1 MIDRKKNVE
10 ISNADLLS
18 SQTDIASKNLK
29 KMLHN
34 VLVAKDCIYT
44 IDSIAVSYL
53 QKSSITFANMVI
65 YFKEITFE
73 SGR

>member
-1 MIDRKKNVE
+1 
-10 ISNADLLS
+10 
-18 SQTDIASKNLK
+18 
-29 KMLHN
+29 MLHN

-65 YFKEITFE
+65 YFKEITSE
-73 SGR
+73 SVR